1 MSGIDLVPQVFPA
14 KPILSWKVLN
24 SNRVVV
30 FRSKSVV
37 ECYDFIKANDLPGKP
52 IADYKVAI

>member
-1 MSGIDLVPQVFPA
+1 MSGIDVVPRVFPA
-14 KPILSWKVLN
+14 NPILSWKVL

-37 ECYDFIKANDLPGKP
+37 ECYDFIKAYDLPGKP
-52 IADYKVAI
+52 IADYKVDI